1 MKSLGFKKNFLW
13 NFPDVT
19 SKSELS
25 TLSAYA
31 SKEGALVENIKFVR
45 VETTLSA

>member
-1 MKSLGFKKNFLW
+1 MLLLK
-13 NFPDVT
+13 
-19 SKSELS
+19 ERIS

-45 VETTLSA
+45 AETTLSA